1 MSNFEIKK
9 LDNFTFFLAPSASH
23 LVALYSMQ
31 RFTIGDITNLTGL
44 SAHSIRKWEERYQLL
59 PTKRTESNIR
69 CYDQND
75 LSYFLNV
82 SALLKSGYKIS
93 AIAKMDTDAI
103 RAAINKLAGINQEAG
118 MPENK
123 LINAT
128 LNLDNYGLG
137 NVLDYLI
144 ERHGMV
150 RTATEVIFPFMIK
163 VGWMWQVGTLNPAHE
178 HFASNIIRQ
187 KMITAINGLPDKV
200 DDNAK
205 RFLLFLPPRE
215 THDLG
220 LLMAYYM
227 LKERRQHVLYLGQDM
242 PYEYLN
248 ETAAYYN
255 PDYAIS
261 ALTQSLDEPPGRVVD
276 SIMQHLPY
284 WPVLLSGALIENP
297 TIKPHPR
304 LTIIKTLPE
313 FEKLLDKLVAG

>member
-1 MSNFEIKK
+1 
-9 LDNFTFFLAPSASH
+9 
-23 LVALYSMQ
+23 MQ

-44 SAHSIRKWEERYQLL
+44 SAHSIRKWEERYQLI

-75 LSYFLNV
+75 MCFFLNV

-93 AIAKMDTDAI
+93 AIAKMDDEAI
-103 RAAINKLAGINQEAG
+103 KTAINKLAGINREAG

-123 LINAT
+123 LIHAT
-128 LNLDNYGLG
+128 LNLDNFGLS

-144 ERHGMV
+144 ERHGMI

-187 KMITAINGLPDKV
+187 KMITAINNLPDKI
-200 DDNAK
+200 DRDAK

-227 LKERRQHVLYLGQDM
+227 LKERGQHVLYLGQDM
-242 PYEYLN
+242 PYEYLQ

-255 PDYAIS
+255 PDYVIS
-261 ALTQSLDEPPGRVVD
+261 ALTQSLDESPGRVVEL
-276 SIMQHLPY
+276 IMNNLPQ
-284 WPVLLSGALIENP
+284 WPVLLSGALIGHP
-297 TIKPHPR
+297 TIKHHER
-304 LTIIKTLPE
+304 LTVVKTLPE
-313 FEKLLDKLVAG
+313 FEETLDNLINA